1 MVDMKSRSTPAVL
14 ILTLVG
20 GGLAGWW
27 LTRSRAPDPTP
38 PPVVHD
44 LAKPVPDDPA
54 PRPRKQE
61 ERKRKLVR
69 DTAAAE
75 AGALANQRSIRFSDR
90 DAYERF
96 LAAAKGRGIAI
107 LGSIDRFN
115 ALHVGF
121 LSLDELN
128 GLLDGSEESGFIY
141 PVNLPTPKTEGVQEG
156 ALGFGESLLS
166 WLGITGDNS
175 AYGTGVKVAILDTGS
190 TLEGARNQFL
200 VDPPENPADWNGHGT
215 AVADLIRQIAPA
227 ADLYS
232 WRVANDEGQSNSF
245 LLAQGILAAVDA
257 GVDVINISMG
267 SYGNSAILRDAVE
280 TAREANVLIYASGGN
295 EGYDQLAYPA
305 AYEGVIGVGAVDA
318 NGSYLNFSNTGNVTM
333 TAPGLD
339 LVTAWTGGQS
349 VYFTGTSAS
358 APIGVGVLAAA
369 MSQGDTRISS
379 SQAFDR
385 VTDNL
390 NEAGAPGLDN
400 FYGIGTVD
408 LGRVLQSGQAGITDA
423 AIASNH
429 VSIGNGGQPQLQ
441 VTVQNRGTSTLVN
454 TPVEVTTPGGTTTL
468 NITTLQAGDFT
479 TFTLPLSFTGD
490 SAVIQ
495 SRVQVTGVND
505 LKPSNNRRTDVY
517 TPPATT
523 D

>member
-1 MVDMKSRSTPAVL
+1 MKSRNTAPILIVAVL
-14 ILTLVG
+14 G
-20 GGLAGWW
+20 GGIAGWL
-27 LTRSRAPDPTP
+27 LTRTTIPEEVAAVVKV
-38 PPVVHD
+38 PVD
-44 LAKPVPDDPA
+44 RPVLSDPA
-54 PRPRKQE
+54 PKVSKLG
-61 ERKRKLVR
+61 ERKPGVVR
-69 DTAAAE
+69 DTDAAE
-75 AGALANQRSIRFSDR
+75 AGALQNQRSIRFTDR

-96 LAAAKGRGIAI
+96 LAAAKGKGIAI
-107 LGSIDRFN
+107 LGSIDRLN

-128 GLLDGSEESGFIY
+128 ALLDGSEESGFIF
-141 PVNLPTPKTEGVQEG
+141 PVSLPTPKTEGIQEG
-156 ALGFGESLLS
+156 AVGFGENLLS

-175 AYGTGVKVAILDTGS
+175 SYGTGVKIAILDTGS

-215 AVADLIRQIAPA
+215 AVADLILQIAPA

-232 WRVANDEGQSNSF
+232 WRVANDNGQSNSF

-280 TAREANVLIYASGGN
+280 TALEAKVLIYASGGN
-295 EGYDQLAYPA
+295 EGYEQLAYPA
-305 AYEGVIGVGAVDA
+305 AYEGVVGVGAVDA
-318 NGSYLNFSNTGNVTM
+318 NGSYLNFSNSGNVTM

-358 APIGVGVLAAA
+358 SPIGVGVLAAA
-369 MSQGDTRISS
+369 MSQGTNRIST
-379 SQAFDR
+379 SQAYDL
-385 VTDNL
+385 VTSNL

-400 FYGIGTVD
+400 YYGIGMVD
-408 LGRVLQSGQAGITDA
+408 LGRVLQAGQTGITDA
-423 AIASNH
+423 AIASNF
-429 VSIGNGGQPQLQ
+429 VTTGNGGQPQLQ
-441 VTVQNRGTSTLVN
+441 VTVQNRGTTTLVN
-454 TPVEVTTPGGTTTL
+454 APVVVTTPSGTTTL
-468 NITTLQAGDFT
+468 NITTLQAGHIT
-479 TFTLPLSFTGD
+479 TFNLPLSLTDGN
-490 SAVIQ
+490 AVLQ
-495 SRVQVTGVND
+495 SRVEVSGGIFD

>member
-1 MVDMKSRSTPAVL
+1 MKSRSTSTIL
-14 ILTLVG
+14 IATLVG

-27 LTRSRAPDPTP
+27 LARNSIPEEAAPVAAVKAPAAP
-38 PPVVHD
+38 
-44 LAKPVPDDPA
+44 LDDPA
-54 PRPRKQE
+54 PRPRKLE
-61 ERKRKLVR
+61 DRKPSLVR
-69 DTAAAE
+69 DREASE
-75 AGALANQRSIRFSDR
+75 AGALQNQRSIRFSDR

-96 LAAAKGRGIAI
+96 LAAAKAKGIAI
-107 LGSIDRFN
+107 LGSIDRLN

-121 LSLDELN
+121 LSLDDLN
-128 GLLDGSEESGFIY
+128 DLLDGSEESGFIF
-141 PVNLPTPKTEGVQEG
+141 PVYLPTPATEGVQEG
-156 ALGFGESLLS
+156 AVGFGESLLS

-175 AYGTGVKVAILDTGS
+175 AYGSGVKIAILDTGS
-190 TLEGARNQFL
+190 TLDGARNQFL
-200 VDPPENPADWNGHGT
+200 VPPPENPADWNGHGT

-305 AYEGVIGVGAVDA
+305 GYDGVIGVGAVDA
-318 NGSYLNFSNTGNVTM
+318 NGSYLNFSNTGNVTL

-358 APIGVGVLAAA
+358 APIGVGVLAAT
-369 MSQGDTRISS
+369 MSQGGTRISS
-379 SQAFDR
+379 SQAYEK

-390 NEAGAPGLDN
+390 NEAGPPGLDN

-408 LGRVLQSGQAGITDA
+408 LGRVLQSGQPGITDA

-429 VSIGNGGQPQLQ
+429 VSIGNGGQTQLQ
-441 VTVQNRGTSTLVN
+441 VTVQNRGTTTLVN
-454 TPVEVTTPGGTTTL
+454 TPVEVTTPAGVSTL
-468 NITTLQAGDFT
+468 NITTLQAGDIA
-479 TFTLPLSFTGD
+479 TFTLPLSFTGE
-490 SAVIQ
+490 SAIIQ
-495 SRVQVTGVND
+495 SRVQVSGGLND

-517 TPPATT
+517 TPPAK

>member
-1 MVDMKSRSTPAVL
+1 MKSRGSALILIAAVL
-14 ILTLVG
+14 G
-20 GGLAGWW
+20 GGIAGWW
-27 LTRSRAPDPTP
+27 LTRTTIPEEAP
-38 PPVVHD
+38 VAV
-44 LAKPVPDDPA
+44 AKPVDPPVLSDPA
-54 PRPRKQE
+54 PKVSKLG
-61 ERKRKLVR
+61 ERKPGVVR
-69 DTAAAE
+69 DADAAE
-75 AGALANQRSIRFSDR
+75 AGALQNQRSIRFTDR

-96 LAAAKGRGIAI
+96 LAAAKGKGIAI
-107 LGSIDRFN
+107 LGSIDRLN

-128 GLLDGSEESGFIY
+128 ALLDGSEESGFIF
-141 PVNLPTPKTEGVQEG
+141 PVYLPTPKTESVQEG
-156 ALGFGESLLS
+156 AVGFGEGLLS

-175 AYGTGVKVAILDTGS
+175 AYGTGVKIAILDTGS

-200 VDPPENPADWNGHGT
+200 VDPPENAADWNGHGT
-215 AVADLIRQIAPA
+215 AVADLILQIAPA

-232 WRVANDEGQSNSF
+232 WRVANDQGQSNSF

-280 TAREANVLIYASGGN
+280 TALEAKVLIYASGGN
-295 EGYDQLAYPA
+295 EGYEQLAYPA
-305 AYEGVIGVGAVDA
+305 AYEGVVGVGAVDA

-358 APIGVGVLAAA
+358 SPIGVGVLAAA
-369 MSQGDTRISS
+369 MSQGTNRISS
-379 SQAFDR
+379 SQAYDL
-385 VTDNL
+385 VTSNL
-390 NEAGAPGLDN
+390 NEAGSPGLDN
-400 FYGIGTVD
+400 YYGIGMVD
-408 LGRVLQSGQAGITDA
+408 LGRVLQSGQTGITDA
-423 AIASNH
+423 AIASNF
-429 VSIGNGGQPQLQ
+429 VSTGNGGQTQLQ
-441 VTVQNRGTSTLVN
+441 VTVQNRGTTTLVN
-454 TPVEVTTPGGTTTL
+454 APVVVTTPSGTTTL
-468 NITTLQAGDFT
+468 NITTLQAGHIT
-479 TFTLPLSFTGD
+479 TFNLPLSLTDG

-495 SRVQVTGVND
+495 SRVEVSGGIND

>member
-1 MVDMKSRSTPAVL
+1 MKSSGPANIFLAVML
-14 ILTLVG
+14 G
-20 GGLAGWW
+20 GGIAGWW
-27 LTRSRAPDPTP
+27 LTRTTIPEVALPTVGEP
-38 PPVVHD
+38 FDRPV
-44 LAKPVPDDPA
+44 LSDPA
-54 PRPRKQE
+54 PKVSKLG
-61 ERKRKLVR
+61 ERKPGAVR
-69 DTAAAE
+69 DTEAAE
-75 AGALANQRSIRFSDR
+75 AGALQNQRSIRFTDR

-96 LAAAKGRGIAI
+96 LAAAKGKGIAI
-107 LGSIDRFN
+107 LGSIDRLN

-121 LSLDELN
+121 LSLDDLN
-128 GLLDGSEESGFIY
+128 ALLDGNEESGFIF
-141 PVNLPTPKTEGVQEG
+141 PVYLPTPKTEGVQEG
-156 ALGFGESLLS
+156 AVGFGEGLLS

-175 AYGTGVKVAILDTGS
+175 AYGTGVKIAILDTGS

-215 AVADLIRQIAPA
+215 AVADLILQIAPA

-280 TAREANVLIYASGGN
+280 TALEAKVLIYASGGN
-295 EGYDQLAYPA
+295 EGYEQLAYPA
-305 AYEGVIGVGAVDA
+305 AYEGVVGVGAVDA
-318 NGSYLNFSNTGNVTM
+318 NGTYLNFSNTGNVTM

-358 APIGVGVLAAA
+358 SPIGVGVLAAA
-369 MSQGDTRISS
+369 MSQGTHRISS
-379 SQAFDR
+379 SQAYDL
-385 VTDNL
+385 VTGNL

-400 FYGIGTVD
+400 YYGIGMVD
-408 LGRVLQSGQAGITDA
+408 LGRVLQSGQTGITDA
-423 AIASNH
+423 AIASNF
-429 VSIGNGGQPQLQ
+429 VTTGNGGQPQLQ
-441 VTVQNRGTSTLVN
+441 VTIQNRGTATLVN
-454 TPVEVTTPGGTTTL
+454 APVVVTTPSGTTTL
-468 NITTLQAGDFT
+468 NITTLQAGDIT
-479 TFTLPLSFTGD
+479 TFNLPLSLMDG

-495 SRVQVTGVND
+495 SRVEVSGGIND

>member
-1 MVDMKSRSTPAVL
+1 MKPRGSSVILLLAVL
-14 ILTLVG
+14 G
-20 GGLAGWW
+20 GGIAGWL
-27 LTRSRAPDPTP
+27 LTRTTIPEEA
-38 PPVVHD
+38 PPVAVKTPEAPR
-44 LAKPVPDDPA
+44 LSDPA
-54 PRPRKQE
+54 PKTSKLGKR
-61 ERKRKLVR
+61 ERSMVR
-69 DTAAAE
+69 DGEAAE
-75 AGALANQRSIRFSDR
+75 AGALQNQRSLRFSDR
-90 DAYERF
+90 DAYDRF
-96 LAAAKGRGIAI
+96 LAAAKGKGIAI
-107 LGSIDRFN
+107 LGSIDRLN

-128 GLLDGSEESGFIY
+128 ALLDGSEEAGFIF
-141 PVNLPTPKTEGVQEG
+141 PVSLPTPKTEGVQEG
-156 ALGFGESLLS
+156 AVGFGESLLS

-175 AYGTGVKVAILDTGS
+175 SYGAGVKIAILDTGS
-190 TLEGARNQFL
+190 TLAGARNQFL
-200 VDPPENPADWNGHGT
+200 VAPPDDPANWNGHGT
-215 AVADLIRQIAPA
+215 AVADLILQIAPS

-280 TAREANVLIYASGGN
+280 TALEAKVMIYASGGN
-295 EGYDQLAYPA
+295 EGYEQLAYPA
-305 AYEGVIGVGAVDA
+305 AYEGVVGVGAVDA

-339 LVTAWTGGQS
+339 LVTAWTGGES

-358 APIGVGVLAAA
+358 SPIGVGVLAAA
-369 MSQGDTRISS
+369 MSQGSHRISS
-379 SQAFDR
+379 RQAYDL
-385 VTDNL
+385 VTGNL

-400 FYGIGTVD
+400 YYGIGMVD
-408 LGRVLQSGQAGITDA
+408 LGRVLQSGQSGITDA
-423 AIASNH
+423 AIASNF
-429 VSIGNGGQPQLQ
+429 VSTGNGGNPQLQ
-441 VTVQNRGTSTLVN
+441 VTVQNRGTATLVN
-454 TPVEVTTPGGTTTL
+454 TPVEVTTPAGTTTL
-468 NITTLQAGDFT
+468 NITTLQAGDIA
-479 TFTLPLSFTGD
+479 TFNLPLSFTGG

-495 SRVQVTGVND
+495 SKVQVSGGIND

>member
-1 MVDMKSRSTPAVL
+1 MKSRGSTLILIVAVL
-14 ILTLVG
+14 G
-20 GGLAGWW
+20 GGFAGWW
-27 LTRSRAPDPTP
+27 LTRTTIPPDVPRADLNPAEE
-38 PPVVHD
+38 PVFS
-44 LAKPVPDDPA
+44 DPA
-54 PRPRKQE
+54 PKISKLGKR
-61 ERKRKLVR
+61 ERGVVR
-69 DTAAAE
+69 DGDAAE
-75 AGALANQRSIRFSDR
+75 AGALQNQRSIRFTDR

-96 LAAAKGRGIAI
+96 LAAAKGKGIAI
-107 LGSIDRFN
+107 LGSIDRLN

-128 GLLDGSEESGFIY
+128 ALLDGSEESGFIF
-141 PVNLPTPKTEGVQEG
+141 PVYLPTPKTEGVQDG
-156 ALGFGESLLS
+156 AVGFGESLLS

-200 VDPPENPADWNGHGT
+200 VAPPEDPANWNGHGT
-215 AVADLIRQIAPA
+215 AVADLILQIAPA

-232 WRVANDEGQSNSF
+232 WRVANDDGQSNSF

-280 TAREANVLIYASGGN
+280 TALDAKVLIYASGGN
-295 EGYDQLAYPA
+295 EGYEQLAYPA
-305 AYEGVIGVGAVDA
+305 AYEGVVGVGAVDA
-318 NGSYLNFSNTGNVTM
+318 NGTYLNFSNTGNVTM

-358 APIGVGVLAAA
+358 SPIGVGVLAAA
-369 MSQGDTRISS
+369 MSQGSNRISS
-379 SQAFDR
+379 SQAYDL
-385 VTDNL
+385 VTGNL

-400 FYGIGTVD
+400 YYGIGMVD
-408 LGRVLQSGQAGITDA
+408 LGRVLQSGQTGITDA
-423 AIASNH
+423 AIASNF
-429 VSIGNGGQPQLQ
+429 VSTGNGGQAQLQ
-441 VTVQNRGTSTLVN
+441 VTVQNRGTTTLVN
-454 TPVEVTTPGGTTTL
+454 APVEVTTPAGTTTL
-468 NITTLQAGDFT
+468 NITTLQAGDIA
-479 TFTLPLSFTGD
+479 TFNLPLSFTGE
-490 SAVIQ
+490 SAIIQ
-495 SRVQVTGVND
+495 SRVQVSGGIND
-505 LKPSNNRRTDVY
+505 LKPSNTRRTDVY